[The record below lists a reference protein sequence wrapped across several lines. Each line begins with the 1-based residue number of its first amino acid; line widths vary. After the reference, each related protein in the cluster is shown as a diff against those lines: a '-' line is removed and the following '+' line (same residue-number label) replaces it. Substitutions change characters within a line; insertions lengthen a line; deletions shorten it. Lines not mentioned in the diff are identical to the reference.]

1 MAGETQPLAADD
13 PATVAGYRIAGRLGA
28 GGMGR
33 VYLSHTP
40 GGRPVA
46 IKVIRPEFAENEE
59 FRRRFRQEVHAAR
72 RVQGLFTASV
82 VDADTEGPRP
92 WLATAYVPGP
102 ALSAAVAEHGPFA
115 PGAVLPLVAGVA
127 EALQAIHAA
136 GIVHRDLKPANVLLA
151 PDGPRVIDF
160 GIARAADAALL
171 TGTGISLG
179 TPAYMAPEQ
188 AVGRPVTGAA
198 DVFALGLVAAYAAT
212 GSPAFGEGTSG
223 AVLYRIVHEDP
234 DLKGLPDELRE
245 LVSGCLAKDPAERLS
260 PAAVVAMCHAL
271 SGDTPL
277 RQPERW
283 VPDADA
289 DADADARAAGPA
301 PGFGPAPAPYAPYTA
316 MPSPA
321 APEPP
326 PEPGPEAKPEPEA
339 KPARGRPGCS
349 VTITIAA
356 AFAAVAVGIGFA
368 VHSLNTGSAKSS
380 ADGGPA
386 MSAPGSVAGSAPAY
400 GYQALTLPDGSGLAL
415 SDDPPR
421 VRKGGGDLVFRVRE
435 GLTAGRGSVLSL
447 LGAQD
452 ESTEAACGKAT
463 RQALDPVP
471 AAGLA
476 AGARICVVGH
486 DGETGLVTV
495 RSVQAAGLT
504 VDVVVWPVQPQP
516 SGSSG

>member
-28 GGMGR
+28 GGMGK

-102 ALSAAVAEHGPFA
+102 ALSAAVAEHGPLA

-234 DLKGLPDELRE
+234 ELKGLPDELRE
-245 LVSGCLAKDPAERLS
+245 LVGGCLAKDPAERLS

-283 VPDADA
+283 VPDAG
-289 DADADARAAGPA
+289 ARAAGPA
-301 PGFGPAPAPYAPYTA
+301 PDPYPPYAATPG
-316 MPSPA
+316 PA

-326 PEPGPEAKPEPEA
+326 PEPEPEPEPEA

-368 VHSLNTGSAKSS
+368 MHSLNAGSAKSS
-380 ADGGPA
+380 ADSGPA
-386 MSAPGSVAGSAPAY
+386 MSAPGSAAGSAPAY
-400 GYQALTLPDGSGLAL
+400 SSLALTLPDGSGLAL

-421 VRKGGGDLVFRVRE
+421 VRKGGGDLVFRLRE
-435 GLTAGRGSVLSL
+435 GLTAGRGSTLSL

-452 ESTEAACGKAT
+452 EPTEAACGRQAT

-471 AAGLA
+471 AAELA

-486 DGETGLVTV
+486 GGETGLVTV
-495 RSVQAAGLT
+495 LSVRAAGLT
-504 VDVVVWPVQPQP
+504 VDVVVWPGEAEQQP
-516 SGSSG
+516 SGSRSSG